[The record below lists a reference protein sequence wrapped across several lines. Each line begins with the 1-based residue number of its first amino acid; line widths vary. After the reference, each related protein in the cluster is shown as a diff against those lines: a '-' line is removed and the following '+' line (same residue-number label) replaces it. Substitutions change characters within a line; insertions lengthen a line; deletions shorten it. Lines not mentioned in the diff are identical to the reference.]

1 VLLLLLDGHARSKPP
16 YLHRRHP
23 GPGPCGEG
31 AAAAYRARK
40 ALD

>member
-1 VLLLLLDGHARSKPP
+1 VLLLVLDGHARCKPP
-16 YLHRRHP
+16 YKRRRHP